1 MSSKRRAGASNRSA
15 YIKREHLIEVEPF
28 TNSQKKAVDAWNEG
42 KHLFLSGSAGTGKTF
57 LALHLGLTQAL
68 TKDIDCD
75 NVTIIRSIVPTRD
88 IGFLPGNEE
97 EKKLAYVRPYVSICS
112 EICEDNSAWGKL
124 TTGKTINFESTSFIR
139 GTTFDDT
146 VLVVDECQNMS
157 GHELDSVITRTGDR
171 CRLIFCGDY
180 YQSDFRNERDKNG
193 ILEFMKIIETMK
205 DFAVINFTWSDI
217 IRSDFVR
224 EYIMSKEMM
233 NIKF

>member
-1 MSSKRRAGASNRSA
+1 VSSKRRARASNRSA
-15 YIKREHLIEVEPF
+15 YIKHEHLIEIEPF
-28 TNSQKKAVDAWNEG
+28 TNNQKKAVDAWNEG

-68 TKDIDCD
+68 TKDADCD

-88 IGFLPGNEE
+88 IGFLPGDEE
-97 EKKLAYVRPYVSICS
+97 KKKLAYVRPYVGICS

-124 TTGKTINFESTSFIR
+124 TASKTINFESTSFIR

-171 CRLIFCGDY
+171 CRIIFCGDY
-180 YQSDFRNERDKNG
+180 YQSDFRNGRDKNG

>member
-1 MSSKRRAGASNRSA
+1 MSSKRRARASNRSA
-15 YIKREHLIEVEPF
+15 YIKREHLIEIEPF
-28 TNSQKKAVDAWNEG
+28 TNNQKKAVDAWNEG

-68 TKDIDCD
+68 TKDADCD

-88 IGFLPGNEE
+88 IGFLPGDEE
-97 EKKLAYVRPYVSICS
+97 KKKLAYVRPYVGICS

-124 TTGKTINFESTSFIR
+124 TASKTINFESTSFIR

-171 CRLIFCGDY
+171 CRIIFCGDY
-180 YQSDFRNERDKNG
+180 YQSDFRNGRDKNG

-224 EYIMSKEMM
+224 DYIMTKEMM